1 MKVHETTYE
10 QHKCDMNTF
19 VIILHELH
27 SLAQF
32 VSFSAFILLF
42 SCSISFVLFL
52 CLCVSPI
59 YLLLEG
65 WFFVSFTRIIS
76 HSIYAIT
83 RHRAM
88 DFGALCFF
96 FLFFACNSEPIA
108 LMEYVQRCIQFYI
121 HFVSADTMSIWS
133 HYIVTETI
141 LWRNLRLM
149 RPTRHPTLH

>member
-1 MKVHETTYE
+1 MKVRETTYE

-42 SCSISFVLFL
+42 SCSLFL
-52 CLCVSPI
+52 SVCVCVTNLFITWGVIFRVLCAHN
-59 YLLLEG
+59 
-65 WFFVSFTRIIS
+65 FTL
-76 HSIYAIT
+76 
-83 RHRAM
+83 HRCYNATQGYG
-88 DFGALCFF
+88 FWCVVFS
-96 FLFFACNSEPIA
+96 LFFACNSEPIA

-121 HFVSADTMSIWS
+121 HFVSADTVSIWS

-141 LWRNLRLM
+141 PWRNLRLM
-149 RPTRHPTLH
+149 RPTHHRTLH